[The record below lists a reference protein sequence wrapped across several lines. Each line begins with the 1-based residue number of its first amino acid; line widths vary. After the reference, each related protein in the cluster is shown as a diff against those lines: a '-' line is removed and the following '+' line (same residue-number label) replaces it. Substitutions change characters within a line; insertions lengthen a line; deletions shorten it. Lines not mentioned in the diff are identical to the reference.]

1 MLEQPKI
8 HFDSN
13 TMKVK
18 ICKECKGLGNVQ
30 NNYGIW
36 MPCSNCHGQG
46 RIVVKTNETEFSIT
60 QIDFAADGQL
70 LIEAPREEDDE
81 KLEEMKE
88 EVLDAID
95 AMEDEEEEAE
105 ACPSCTN

>member
-1 MLEQPKI
+1 
-8 HFDSN
+8 
-13 TMKVK
+13 MKVK

-30 NNYGIW
+30 NHYGIW
-36 MPCSNCHGQG
+36 APCPACHRQG

-70 LIEAPREEDDE
+70 LIKAPQEEE
-81 KLEEMKE
+81 TL
-88 EVLDAID
+88 
-95 AMEDEEEEAE
+95 EEEEE

>member
-8 HFDSN
+8 HFDSD

-70 LIEAPREEDDE
+70 LIEAPQEEDDE

-95 AMEDEEEEAE
+95 AMEDEEEEEE
-105 ACPSCTN
+105 A

>member
-8 HFDSN
+8 HFDSD

-36 MPCSNCHGQG
+36 MPCSACHGQG
-46 RIVVKTNETEFSIT
+46 RIVVN
-60 QIDFAADGQL
+60 QRDG
-70 LIEAPREEDDE
+70 I
-81 KLEEMKE
+81 
-88 EVLDAID
+88 
-95 AMEDEEEEAE
+95 
-105 ACPSCTN
+105 

>member
-8 HFDSN
+8 HFDSD

-70 LIEAPREEDDE
+70 LIEARAGRRR
-81 KLEEMKE
+81 KRAEEMKE

-95 AMEDEEEEAE
+95 AMGDEEEEEDTCA
-105 ACPSCTN
+105 P

>member
-8 HFDSN
+8 HFDSD

-18 ICKECKGLGNVQ
+18 ICKECKGLGNIQ
-30 NNYGIW
+30 NHYGVW
-36 MPCSNCHGQG
+36 APCPACHGQG

-70 LIEAPREEDDE
+70 LIKVPQEEDDK
-81 KLEEMKE
+81 KLEELKE

-95 AMEDEEEEAE
+95 AMEDEEEEE
-105 ACPSCTN
+105 AK